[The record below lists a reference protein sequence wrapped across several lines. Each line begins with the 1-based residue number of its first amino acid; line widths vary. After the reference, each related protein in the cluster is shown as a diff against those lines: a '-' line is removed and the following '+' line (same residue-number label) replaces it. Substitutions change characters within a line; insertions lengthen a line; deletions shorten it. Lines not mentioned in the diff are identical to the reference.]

1 MFKKLGYL
9 ASASLM
15 LVPMPLYA
23 AGTGVGP
30 NQLFTHTGWFCVVCM
45 ATIGA
50 GVAICA
56 KKHDDEI

>member
-1 MFKKLGYL
+1 
-9 ASASLM
+9 M

-56 KKHDDEI
+56 KKHDDEK